1 MRPGWVWAM
10 LSACILGSVAGRV
23 AADPAWPFADNP
35 LIAIPGGAAISPAGD
50 KVVLPS
56 FQVTRFEI
64 TNAAYRRFV
73 RESGHRPSHFD
84 GNPEIARDNA
94 PVVGVSWDDA
104 MEFCR
109 HFGLGLPSETQ
120 WDWMARGAE
129 RRGYAWGDEAPGAD
143 HANRGGEPCCQP
155 DEADGFLGTAL
166 VGSFPKG
173 DTPQGVSDLT
183 GNVWE
188 WVDGWYEDD
197 LADNAGKERKFRVLR
212 GGAWNSD
219 DAHLKAGYRLGY
231 RGDFRYAA
239 NGGFRCV
246 AP

>member
-1 MRPGWVWAM
+1 MTVRGLLV
-10 LSACILGSVAGRV
+10 VALCLCGGG
-23 AADPAWPFADNP
+23 ALAGEAWPLPD
-35 LIAIPGGAAISPAGD
+35 SPAVAIAGG
-50 KVVLPS
+50 KTTTAAGAQVEISS
-56 FQVTRFEI
+56 FRISKFEI
-64 TNAAYRRFV
+64 TNAEYQRFV
-73 RESGHRPSHFD
+73 AETGHRPSHFA
-84 GNPEIARDNA
+84 GNPEIARDVY

-109 HFGLGLPSETQ
+109 HYGLSLPGETQ
-120 WDWMARGAE
+120 WDWMARGRE
-129 RRGYAWGDEAPGAD
+129 RREYAWGNEPPGVD

-155 DEADGFLGTAL
+155 DDADGFLGTAP

-173 DTPQGVSDLT
+173 DTPEGVSDVT

-188 WVDGWYEDD
+188 WVDGWYEDANPGVD
-197 LADNAGKERKFRVLR
+197 VERKFRVLR

-219 DAHLKAGYRLGY
+219 DAHLKASYRLGY

>member
-1 MRPGWVWAM
+1 MRMRCLLAIVFC
-10 LSACILGSVAGRV
+10 LAGRG
-23 AADPAWPFADNP
+23 ATADGAWPLPDNP
-35 LIAIPGGAAISPAGD
+35 PVRIPGGMALSPAGAPVEIPPFRVA
-50 KVVLPS
+50 K
-56 FQVTRFEI
+56 FEI
-64 TNAAYRRFV
+64 SNAEYNRFV
-73 RESGHRPSHFD
+73 AATGHRPSHFA
-84 GNPEIARDNA
+84 GHPEIARESH

-104 MEFCR
+104 MDFCR
-109 HFGLGLPSETQ
+109 QYGLTLPTETQ
-120 WDWMARGAE
+120 WNWMARGKEQRDYSWGNEPPGKE
-129 RRGYAWGDEAPGAD
+129 RT
-143 HANRGGEPCCQP
+143 NRGGEPCCQP
-155 DEADGFLGTAL
+155 DGADGFLGTAP

-173 DTPQGVSDLT
+173 DSPEGVSDLT

-188 WVDGWYEDD
+188 WVDGWYEEGLPDS
-197 LADNAGKERKFRVLR
+197 AGQERKFRVLR